1 MKRGLIAGIASIAIA
16 SQAFAG
22 GLLFD
27 VKSSQD
33 GLNVPI
39 VLCLSGTAQLSCQ
52 HYTVQGYDLL
62 IQTRTSN
69 TKVFPNAGIKV
80 NAPGYKL
87 SDCTPYTNGY
97 CIFQATS
104 YSPVHIGLK

>member
-1 MKRGLIAGIASIAIA
+1 MKLGLMVGMMMVANCY
-16 SQAFAG
+16 AG

-33 GLNVPI
+33 GLNLPI
-39 VLCLSGTAQLSCQ
+39 TLCLSGTAQMSCQ
-52 HYTVQGYDLL
+52 NYTVQGYDLS
-62 IQTRTSN
+62 IQTRTKN
-69 TKVFPNAGIKV
+69 NKIFPNAGIKV